1 MDAMATA
8 LWDLYENQKVK
19 GLSAAMRQTLA
30 KLEKTGQA
38 DHRWFNAMG
47 ELAMQEKAY
56 PVAARFFKLARDEK
70 PLPAYH
76 LNLGNAL
83 FYSGDF
89 SGAKQILEAYRA
101 RFPEDMHGLIDL
113 ANCHLKLG
121 ELPQAKALC
130 HEGLSRKSGH
140 ASFLNCLGEIAHLE
154 GDAAKAHQ
162 LFGRAYAEAPEY
174 VDALF
179 NRANMAYHMGRMDDA
194 LADFSLCVR
203 KDENFEAAWFNM
215 AIIRLER
222 GETSEARRDVERLL
236 RLNPGHL
243 EALYLLGRVRLAAKE
258 FRAAREVFQ
267 EILKRD
273 SDHISSL
280 LALARLHLQ
289 EAEPTQAQTLLKQV
303 LAKPA
308 LREEEATA
316 CLSLLMEAGETGL
329 CVQHL
334 QRKPDGALKPE
345 ARKLLILGAW
355 KLGRTEDAIAH
366 LESLLLVEGETASN
380 LALLGRMLLQSG
392 APELAESRL
401 RKALGLDPASR
412 AAAFELAGLLT
423 ERGDADQAVPVL
435 ENLLREIPDDPDC
448 LYNLACCHARNHNFD
463 DSLHYLKRAVEHGFR
478 DQDKIHADRDL
489 QAIRQFKEYSQLA
502 GQAGLIG

>member
-1 MDAMATA
+1 MDAMAAA

-38 DHRWFNAMG
+38 DHRWFSAMG

-56 PVAARFFKLARDEK
+56 PVAARFFKLACDEK
-70 PLPAYH
+70 PLPGYH

-83 FYSGDF
+83 YYAGDF
-89 SGAKQILEAYRA
+89 PGAKRILEAYRG

-121 ELPQAKALC
+121 ELAQAKELC
-130 HEGLSRKSGH
+130 RVGLSRKSGH
-140 ASFLNCLGEIAHLE
+140 APLWNCLGEIAHLE
-154 GDAAKAHQ
+154 GDAAAARQ
-162 LFGRAYAEAPEY
+162 LFDRAYSEAPEY

-179 NRANMAYHMGRMDDA
+179 NRANMAYRLGRFEEA
-194 LADFSLCVR
+194 LSDFALCVR

-215 AIIRLER
+215 ALIRLER
-222 GETSEARRDVERLL
+222 GEFSEGRKNVERLL
-236 RLNPGHL
+236 RLAPGHV
-243 EALYLLGRVRLAAKE
+243 EALHLLGRFHLAAKE
-258 FRAAREVFQ
+258 FRGAREAFQ
-267 EILKRD
+267 EVLKRD
-273 SDHISSL
+273 ADHIPTL
-280 LALARLHLQ
+280 LALARLHMQ
-289 EAEPTQAQTLLKQV
+289 EAEPSQAEALLKRV
-303 LAKPA
+303 LAKPG
-308 LREEEATA
+308 LGDEEATA

-334 QRKPDGALKPE
+334 QRKPDGSLKPE
-345 ARKLLILGAW
+345 ARKLLIVGTW
-355 KLGRTEDAIAH
+355 KLGRTQAAIAH
-366 LESLLLVEGETASN
+366 LESLLAVEGETACN

-401 RKALGLDPASR
+401 RKALALDSASQ
-412 AAAFELAGLLT
+412 AAAFELAGLLMD
-423 ERGDADQAVPVL
+423 RGEPEEAISVL
-435 ENLLREIPDDPDC
+435 EGLLREVPDDPDC

-478 DQDKIHADRDL
+478 DQDKINADGDL

-502 GQAGLIG
+502 GQAGLIE

>member
-38 DHRWFNAMG
+38 DHRWFNSMG

-70 PLPAYH
+70 PLPGYH

-83 FYSGDF
+83 FYSGNFDE
-89 SGAKQILEAYRA
+89 AKRILEAYRA
-101 RFPEDMHGLIDL
+101 SFPEDIHGLIDL

-121 ELPQAKALC
+121 ELAQAKVIC
-130 HEGLSRKSGH
+130 QEGLSRKAGH
-140 ASFLNCLGEIAHLE
+140 ASFWNCLGEIAHLE
-154 GDAAKAHQ
+154 GDAAKARQ
-162 LFGRAYAEAPEY
+162 LFDRAYSEAPEY

-179 NRANMAYHMGRMDDA
+179 NRANMAYRLGHLDEA
-194 LADFSLCVR
+194 LTDFSLCVR
-203 KDENFEAAWFNM
+203 KDENFEAAWMNM
-215 AIIRLER
+215 AIIRLEK
-222 GETSEARRDVERLL
+222 GETSQGRRDVERLL
-236 RLNPGHL
+236 RLNPGNM
-243 EALYLLGRVRLAAKE
+243 EAFYLLGRIHLAAKE
-258 FRAAREVFQ
+258 FRSAREVFQ

-273 SDHISSL
+273 VNHISTL

-289 EAEPTQAQTLLKQV
+289 ESEPVQAVALLKRV
-303 LAKPA
+303 LANPEIGD
-308 LREEEATA
+308 EEVTA
-316 CLSLLMEAGETGL
+316 CLSLLMEAGETPL

-334 QRKPDGALKPE
+334 QRKPDGALSP
-345 ARKLLILGAW
+345 ADRKLLILGAW
-355 KLGRTEDAIAH
+355 KLGRTQDAIAH
-366 LESLLLVEGETASN
+366 LESLLVAEGETASN
-380 LALLGRMLLQSG
+380 LALLGRMLQQSG

-401 RKALGLDPASR
+401 RKALELDPASR
-412 AAAFELAGLLT
+412 AAAFELAGILS
-423 ERGDADQAVPVL
+423 ERGETEQAIAVL
-435 ENLLREIPDDPDC
+435 ESLLREVPDDPDC

-463 DSLHYLKRAVEHGFR
+463 DSLHYLKSAVEFGFR

-489 QAIRQFKEYSQLA
+489 QAIRQFKEYTELA